1 MERKW
6 IWRGKEVGNN
16 SIRRRKENNNQGILY
31 EKQNYFQLKG
41 ENELLKY
48 NEALKERDRQG
59 DRDRH
64 TKRKTKAK
72 RERYCPWN

>member
-1 MERKW
+1 M
-6 IWRGKEVGNN
+6 GNN

-31 EKQNYFQLKG
+31 EKQNYFQLMG
-41 ENELLKY
+41 ENVLLIY